1 MNMNR
6 LMSHAA
12 SSRNPPKGYGSI
24 EAGMKVHAY
33 RSERLKYWAKEI
45 GGGLYTEQVFIN
57 LATDVVGKF
66 GEPF

>member
-1 MNMNR
+1 MKN
-6 LMSHAA
+6 LMSYAA

-24 EAGMKVHAY
+24 EAGLTVMAY

-45 GGGLYTEQVFIN
+45 GNGLYTDEVFKKAHDEAI
-57 LATDVVGKF
+57 AKF